1 MEERDKLELKLQK
14 RQNVVLELQGQLSAL
29 QCELDELKGEY
40 EKVVENFSKKVG
52 DLRYKYE
59 EETNKLKLDFGK
71 EKMILV
77 NENEFETSRRIE
89 IEAKVKDIDEQ
100 NNFLRKELEDVQNL
114 SKDVNIKIFICLNN
128 NRKIFLTSYFLF
140 SFRLIIVYVRRI
152 KN

>member
-100 NNFLRKELEDVQNL
+100 NNFLRKELENVQNL
-114 SKDVNIKIFICLNN
+114 SKDVNIKIFTCLNN